1 MLRTTSVRTSKSRT
15 TIATAPKFRCTERA
29 DKRKEVC
36 NFLLQVGG
44 EAPSFGGRE
53 GPVLKA
59 RTKEER
65 EAALKQLRKSLT
77 FRANPMPSFYQEG
90 PPPKVELK
98 KLPTTRAK
106 SPKFGRRKSCSDA
119 FNSTQGDNGKGASA
133 LVSRHS
139 LGSTRKVNGNAAPKD
154 GNANAAKQMDENTKP
169 IPSKITE
176 ESNVDIA
183 VQS

>member
-1 MLRTTSVRTSKSRT
+1 MVAFHCLVDSCQQLVQNHLS
-15 TIATAPKFRCTERA
+15 
-29 DKRKEVC
+29 
-36 NFLLQVGG
+36 LG
-44 EAPSFGGRE
+44 GGR
-53 GPVLKA
+53 VA
-59 RTKEER
+59 VTH
-65 EAALKQLRKSLT
+65 
-77 FRANPMPSFYQEG
+77 
-90 PPPKVELK
+90 
-98 KLPTTRAK
+98 
-106 SPKFGRRKSCSDA
+106 
-119 FNSTQGDNGKGASA
+119 STPHKGDNGKGASA